1 MDKGF
6 KPTGVT
12 KMVDETV
19 KVRKLMAVALIG
31 ATMISFAP
39 LMYSLSG
46 SGPLTGA
53 FFRMLYAMPVLWI
66 LSKYGPRKTTEVVRR
81 GGWPSLLVSF

>member
-53 FFRMLYAMPVLWI
+53 FFRM
-66 LSKYGPRKTTEVVRR
+66 
-81 GGWPSLLVSF
+81 